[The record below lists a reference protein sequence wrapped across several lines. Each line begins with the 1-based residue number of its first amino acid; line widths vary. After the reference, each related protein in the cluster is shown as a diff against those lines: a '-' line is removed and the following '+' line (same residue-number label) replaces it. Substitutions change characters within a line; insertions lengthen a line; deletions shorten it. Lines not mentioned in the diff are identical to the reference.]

1 MQDVRVEKAG
11 GAALGRA
18 DEFDGFTFVDKTT
31 MRSEAPGDTLAD
43 VSEVSHDD
51 DP

>member
-18 DEFDGFTFVDKTT
+18 DEFDGFTFVDKAT
-31 MRSEAPGDTLAD
+31 MRKAPEDTLAD